1 MSKIPDKIKEYLSDV
16 DIVYVTTCDK
26 DKVPH
31 IAIAKDIRILNDGE
45 HIVFKSWFCVKSLE
59 NLAYN
64 SNVAVGTY
72 NMQEKSGYQFI
83 GKVVSKDV
91 EAVLNGYAPELE
103 QIEAETPQEEYKLKI
118 KVESILELHFGT
130 HSDKSIVKYE

>member
-1 MSKIPDKIKEYLSDV
+1 MNKIPDKIKEYLSNV

-31 IAIAKDIRILNDGE
+31 ITIAKDIRITNDGE
-45 HIVFKSWFCVKSLE
+45 YVAFKSWFCVKSLE

-130 HSDKSIVKYE
+130 HSDKSIV

>member
-1 MSKIPDKIKEYLSDV
+1 MSKIPDKIKEYLSNV

-31 IAIAKDIRILNDGE
+31 TTIAKDIRITNDGE
-45 HIVFKSWFCVKSLE
+45 HVAFKSWFCVKSLE

-103 QIEAETPQEEYKLKI
+103 SIEAETPQEEYKLKI
-118 KVESILELHFGT
+118 KVESILELHFDT
-130 HSDKSIVKYE
+130 HSDKSIV

>member
-1 MSKIPDKIKEYLSDV
+1 MGKIPDKIKEYLNNV

-26 DKVPH
+26 NKVPH
-31 IAIAKDIRILNDGE
+31 IAIAKGIRILNDDE
-45 HIVFKSWFCVKSLE
+45 YIAFKSWFCIKSLE
-59 NLAYN
+59 NLTYN

-72 NMQEKSGYQFI
+72 DTKEMLGYQFI
-83 GKVVSKDV
+83 GNVVSKEV

-130 HSDKSIVKYE
+130 HSDKSIV

>member
-1 MSKIPDKIKEYLSDV
+1 MSKISEKIKEFLSKV
-16 DIVYVTTCDK
+16 DITYVATCNK
-26 DKVPH
+26 GGSPH
-31 IAIAKDIRILNDGE
+31 IAIVKDIIIINDGD
-45 HIVFKSWFCVKSLE
+45 HIAFKSWFCVRSLE

-64 SNVAVGTY
+64 SNVAVGAY
-72 NMQEKSGYQFI
+72 NMQERFGYQFI

-103 QIEAETPQEEYKLKI
+103 SMEAETPQQEYKLKI

-130 HSDKSIVKYE
+130 HSDKSIV

>member
-1 MSKIPDKIKEYLSDV
+1 MSKIPDKIKEYLSNV

-45 HIVFKSWFCVKSLE
+45 YIAFKSWFCVKSLE

-64 SNVAVGTY
+64 PNVAVGTY
-72 NMQEKSGYQFI
+72 DIKEMLGYQFI

-91 EAVLNGYAPELE
+91 EAVLNGYALELE
-103 QIEAETPQEEYKLKI
+103 QIESETPQEEYRLKI
-118 KVESILELHFGT
+118 KIESILELHFDT
-130 HSDKSIVKYE
+130 HSDKSIV

>member
-1 MSKIPDKIKEYLSDV
+1 MTKISDKIKEYLSNV

-26 DKVPH
+26 HKVPH

-45 HIVFKSWFCVKSLE
+45 YIAFKSWFCIKSLE

-64 SNVAVGTY
+64 SNVAVGVY
-72 NMQEKSGYQFI
+72 DIKEMLGYQFI

-118 KVESILELHFGT
+118 KIESILELHFDT
-130 HSDKSIVKYE
+130 HSDKSIV

>member
-1 MSKIPDKIKEYLSDV
+1 MSKIPDKIKEYLSNV

-72 NMQEKSGYQFI
+72 DMQEKSGYQFI

-103 QIEAETPQEEYKLKI
+103 SIEAETPQEEYKLKI

-130 HSDKSIVKYE
+130 HSDKSIV

>member
-72 NMQEKSGYQFI
+72 DMQEKSGYQFI

-103 QIEAETPQEEYKLKI
+103 SIEAETPQEEYKLKI
-118 KVESILELHFGT
+118 KVESILELHFST

>member
-1 MSKIPDKIKEYLSDV
+1 MSKIPDKIKEYLSNV

-103 QIEAETPQEEYKLKI
+103 SIEAETPQEEYKLKI

>member
-1 MSKIPDKIKEYLSDV
+1 MSKIHDKIKDFLTDV
-16 DIVYVTTCDK
+16 DISYVASCDK
-26 DKVPH
+26 NGVPH
-31 IAIAKDIRILNDGE
+31 IAIAKDIRIINNGE
-45 HIVFKSWFCVKSLE
+45 HIAFKSWFCVKSLE
-59 NLAYN
+59 NLASN

-72 NMQEKSGYQFI
+72 NMQKKSGYQFI

-103 QIEAETPQEEYKLKI
+103 SIEAETPQEEYKLKI

-130 HSDKSIVKYE
+130 HSDKSIV

>member
-1 MSKIPDKIKEYLSDV
+1 MSKIPDKIKEYLSNV

-31 IAIAKDIRILNDGE
+31 IAIAKDIRITNDDE
-45 HIVFKSWFCVKSLE
+45 YIAFNSWFCIKSLE
-59 NLAYN
+59 NLANN

-83 GKVVSKDV
+83 GKVISKEV

-103 QIEAETPQEEYKLKI
+103 SIEAETPQEEYKLKI

-130 HSDKSIVKYE
+130 HSDKSIV